1 MVYGGLSLLL
11 PAATNYNTDISYM
24 AQHISVPY
32 FIYRAGNTSHTHNH
46 PNLANEALGYLTF
59 IAEYYNCLPNVS
71 YEGLTAT
78 TDTFAHISCNF
89 SNIFQRRDVTDRFLP
104 DHAMTASLEIIEPK
118 AAVNPF

>member
-1 MVYGGLSLLL
+1 MLI

-71 YEGLTAT
+71 SDGLTAAI
-78 TDTFAHISCNF
+78 DIFAHISYDI
-89 SNIFQRRDVTDRFLP
+89 SNLAQKTGSHDKQISL
-104 DHAMTASLEIIEPK
+104 AML
-118 AAVNPF
+118 